1 MIKAKEIRI
10 GNYITEVTAFDGF
23 YASVVSIGVD
33 TCIYGVGY
41 TALFDKLAPIPLT
54 EKWLLDF
61 GFIKSKDNYGNTYHI
76 LDSNGFECIFTIS
89 HWNRVDKS
97 SKWYNKWNTK
107 GLLKGNRLQ
116 YVHQLQNL
124 YFALTGEELTLKK

>member
-1 MIKAKEIRI
+1 MINRKELRI

-23 YASVVSIGVD
+23 YASVVSIGAD

-61 GFIKSKDNYGNTYHI
+61 GFENKEENWEKSDSNLWDFLII
-76 LDSNGFECIFTIS
+76 LDYESFMYS
-89 HWNRVDKS
+89 Y
-97 SKWYNKWNTK
+97 SKLEIKH
-107 GLLKGNRLQ
+107 
-116 YVHQLQNL
+116 VHQLQNL
-124 YFALTGEELTLKK
+124 YFALTGEELTLNP